1 MGTANCQSTGKRC
14 ACRRPAGRN
23 VLRAE
28 AFRRPRPSRHRY
40 RPQGAEQQPRV
51 RAADTPRR
59 TSLSRG
65 AHRKGRMAECCTV
78 TLASGPDQDV
88 DRPADYLL
96 SSRIL
101 HRHDHADAGRLRVS
115 ERPSVQRERGA
126 NQDGFGT
133 VTDVMP
139 VVHTTGAPGGNR
151 GGGGLSTSGA
161 RCDAYGER
169 ERALCKKSTDGASC
183 PSLTSQS
190 PTWCSKVRSAN
201 FGGPRRKP
209 QEGSAHRAA
218 VDWRLCSAPIT
229 SGLQPHRLRR
239 CMLSNEQGTDAATS
253 MWVITSCGSV
263 VCSHRLGI
271 TAHSPKHQDVNEYLI
286 ETNTMASFF
295 RSRTASGTLSSSAS
309 DKAKAA

>member
-101 HRHDHADAGRLRVS
+101 HRHDHADAGRLRFS
-115 ERPSVQRERGA
+115 ERPSVHRERGA

-139 VVHTTGAPGGNR
+139 VVHTTGAPGGHR

-169 ERALCKKSTDGASC
+169 ERALCSSRLTGLVARHQRGKARPGAAKSEPRT
-183 PSLTSQS
+183 L
-190 PTWCSKVRSAN
+190 
-201 FGGPRRKP
+201 GGPVVNLRT
-209 QEGSAHRAA
+209 
-218 VDWRLCSAPIT
+218 VAPIE
-229 SGLQPHRLRR
+229 QPSIGDSARHQSHQAFSLIGCAVACLVMSRARTQPLRLLR
-239 CMLSNEQGTDAATS
+239 CG
-253 MWVITSCGSV
+253 
-263 VCSHRLGI
+263 
-271 TAHSPKHQDVNEYLI
+271 
-286 ETNTMASFF
+286 
-295 RSRTASGTLSSSAS
+295 
-309 DKAKAA
+309 